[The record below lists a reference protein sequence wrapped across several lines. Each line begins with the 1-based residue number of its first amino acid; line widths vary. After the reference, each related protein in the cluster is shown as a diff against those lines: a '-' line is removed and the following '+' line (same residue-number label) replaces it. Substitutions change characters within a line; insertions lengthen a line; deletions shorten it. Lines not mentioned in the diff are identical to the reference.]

1 MIEFFINGQ
10 PVQADDNQTV
20 MQAAKAN
27 GFFIPYFCWH
37 PQLSVPGNCRICMV
51 EVTNEGQAE
60 GTGWLEIAC
69 NMPISKGM
77 RVLTDSDKVRL
88 RRKDSRI

>member
-1 MIEFFINGQ
+1 MIEFFINGN
-10 PVQADDNQTV
+10 PVQAEDNQTV

-51 EVTNEGQAE
+51 EVEADAG
-60 GTGWLEIAC
+60 GSWLEITVA
-69 NMPISKGM
+69 
-77 RVLTDSDKVRL
+77 RTDFGVFCT
-88 RRKDSRI
+88 